1 MSFDEQSQRC
11 HPYSLLPICLHNP
24 LLVQLIDHGVTV
36 EMIDYVAQQT
46 IRTVRVA
53 GSRSNTDPSLR
64 DFIYRLV
71 KHVNVSVGT
80 LLATTIYYDRIRPK
94 LTEASGVRGVRHRL
108 FLATLIVS
116 SKYLNDS
123 SPKTS
128 HWQKYAGIATL
139 EDVNLMERQLIQ
151 LLDYDLRF
159 DEAEACRYFAPFMA
173 IRAQQASTRAIAVD
187 KVAKAGK
194 ARAEAQAKAQAQV
207 QVKTQQQQPIEVS
220 SLQPVP
226 RDSSVSSTLAA
237 AVKEIVKRPSNPQFA
252 KDTLA
257 PPVMHR
263 SISVDSSS
271 SSSDIGSLI
280 DDTGSS
286 SGSSSG
292 WGTSDSESDSEEE
305 HYVEPQVYS
314 NSSVDHFGEDHFA
327 SHLHRG
333 AFIVRPVPSYTH
345 KNSHLQNRAR
355 KPSDASSVC
364 TVTATS
370 PTHSSSFS
378 SLSSHSRRPSSKRS
392 ASIAL
397 SNSGKSHGNP
407 LSSSATMPS
416 IPRSGL
422 SGNFLS
428 RMWGAAKAQAGVQE
442 KSTRDMDPEVQ
453 LPSALRRLVLV
464 PSRSTLSRSTTSGS
478 TNV

>member
-1 MSFDEQSQRC
+1 
-11 HPYSLLPICLHNP
+11 
-24 LLVQLIDHGVTV
+24 
-36 EMIDYVAQQT
+36 MIDYVALET
-46 IRTVRVA
+46 INTVRVH
-53 GSRSNTDPSLR
+53 GSRSSSDSSLR

-94 LTEASGVRGVRHRL
+94 LTDAS
-108 FLATLIVS
+108 ATLIVS

-123 SPKTS
+123 SPKTC
-128 HWQKYAGIATL
+128 HWQKYAGIASL

-151 LLDYDLRF
+151 LLDYNLRF

-187 KVAKAGK
+187 KVTRAGK
-194 ARAEAQAKAQAQV
+194 ARAQAQAQA
-207 QVKTQQQQPIEVS
+207 QAQIQAKTQQERPTEVS

-226 RDSSVSSTLAA
+226 RDSSISSTLAA
-237 AVKEIVKRPSNPQFA
+237 AVKEIVKRPSKSQLQNDSLVA
-252 KDTLA
+252 
-257 PPVMHR
+257 PVMHR
-263 SISVDSSS
+263 GLSAESSSS

-305 HYVEPQVYS
+305 RFVEPQVYS
-314 NSSVDHFGEDHFA
+314 NSSIDHYPDDHYA
-327 SHLHRG
+327 SHLHGRG
-333 AFIVRPVPSYTH
+333 HFIVRPVPSYNN
-345 KNSHLQNRAR
+345 KNSKLQNRSR

-370 PTHSSSFS
+370 PTTSSSLS

-392 ASIAL
+392 ASISV
-397 SNSGKSHGNP
+397 SNLGNTRGNP

-416 IPRSGL
+416 IPRTGL

-428 RMWGAAKAQAGVQE
+428 RMWGAAKAQAGMHD
-442 KSTRDMDPEVQ
+442 KTASDIDPESQ
-453 LPSALRRLVLV
+453 LPSAFKRLVLV
-464 PSRSTLSRSTTSGS
+464 PSRSALSRSTTTTSP
-478 TNV
+478 NV